1 VDKDPRLSRT
11 AQWLSA
17 SCIKCTYNSVLNIS
31 TQTVDVLRLGMF
43 EFELKTTINI
53 IMMTEIASQWTSR
66 AEKQEG
72 LTE

>member
-1 VDKDPRLSRT
+1 
-11 AQWLSA
+11 
-17 SCIKCTYNSVLNIS
+17 LNIS